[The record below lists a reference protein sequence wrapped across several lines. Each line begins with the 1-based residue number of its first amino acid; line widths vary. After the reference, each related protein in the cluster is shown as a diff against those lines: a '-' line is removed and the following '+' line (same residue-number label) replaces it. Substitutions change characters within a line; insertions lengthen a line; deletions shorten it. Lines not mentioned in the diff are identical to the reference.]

1 MPDLITCG
9 ECLIDMVPDDGG
21 CFCPH
26 PGGAPA
32 NVAVAAVRLG
42 LSVAFAGKRGEDEF
56 GGILQEHLEAGGVD
70 TTAFTAT
77 REAKTALAFIQYSAG
92 QVPAFS
98 FYRDPGADEMLRPQD
113 IPARL
118 LDATR
123 AFHFGSISL
132 YSEPAAGATRA
143 AADKVRAAGGL
154 VSYDP
159 NLRPAIMETRHG
171 ALEAAQSAVPRAHV
185 IKISSEELLKLSGMA
200 DESQA
205 LAYLFD
211 HGVRLAAV
219 TRGPDGAT
227 LATEATRADV
237 PGERVEVVD
246 TTGAGDAF
254 TAALLTG
261 LLERGL
267 GPHHLAGLDAA
278 TLRDLGTWANRVA
291 AASTTRAGA
300 TEGLTRPPA

>member
-1 MPDLITCG
+1 MADLIACG
-9 ECLIDMVPDDGG
+9 ESLIDMVPDDQG

-42 LSVAFAGKRGEDEF
+42 RSAAFVGKRGEDAF
-56 GGILQEHLEAGGVD
+56 GELLQDHLAQCGVD

-77 REAKTALAFIQYSAG
+77 REAKTALAFIQHRAG
-92 QVPAFS
+92 RVPEFS

-113 IPARL
+113 VPARL

-154 VSYDP
+154 ISYDP
-159 NLRPAIMETRHG
+159 NLRPGIMATRHG
-171 ALEAAQSAVPRAHV
+171 ALEAAQSAIPRAHV
-185 IKISSEELLKLSGMA
+185 IKVSSEEILQLSGMT
-200 DESQA
+200 DEA
-205 LAYLFD
+205 AAMAYLFD

-227 LATEATRADV
+227 LANPRGKVEI
-237 PGERVEVVD
+237 PGETVSVVD

-254 TAALLTG
+254 TAGLLTG

-267 GPHHLAGLDAA
+267 APDDLAGLETD
-278 TLRDLGTWANRVA
+278 TLASLGQWANRVA

-300 TEGLTRPPA
+300 TEGLTRPD

>member
-1 MPDLITCG
+1 MPELIACG
-9 ECLIDMVPDDGG
+9 ECLIDMVPDDRA

-32 NVAVAAVRLG
+32 NVAVAAARLG
-42 LSVAFAGKRGEDEF
+42 PTAAFVGKRGDDTF
-56 GGILQEHLEAGGVD
+56 GQRLQDHLARCGVD

-77 REAKTALAFIQYSAG
+77 GEAKTALAFIQHRAG
-92 QVPAFS
+92 AVPEFS

-113 IPARL
+113 VPARL
-118 LDATR
+118 LDGAR

-159 NLRPAIMETRHG
+159 NLRPAIMATRHG
-171 ALEAAQSAVPRAHV
+171 ALEAAQSAIPRAHLV
-185 IKISSEELLKLSGMA
+185 KVSSGELLQLTGMA
-200 DESQA
+200 DEA
-205 LAYLFD
+205 AGLAYLFD

-219 TRGPDGAT
+219 TRGADGAT
-227 LATEATRADV
+227 LATGR
-237 PGERVEVVD
+237 ERVDIAGEAVTVVD

-254 TAALLTG
+254 TAGLLTG

-267 GPHHLAGLDAA
+267 GPGDLASLEAETLA
-278 TLRDLGTWANRVA
+278 TLGGWANRVA
-291 AASTTRAGA
+291 AASTAQAGA
-300 TEGLTRPPA
+300 TEGLTRPD

>member
-1 MPDLITCG
+1 MPELIACG
-9 ECLIDMVPDDGG
+9 ECLIDMVPDDQG

-42 LSVAFAGKRGEDEF
+42 RAAAFVGKRGEDVF
-56 GGILQEHLEAGGVD
+56 GERLQAHLEGCGVD
-70 TTAFTAT
+70 TSAFTAT
-77 REAKTALAFIQYSAG
+77 REAKTALAFIQHRDGA
-92 QVPAFS
+92 VPEFR

-113 IPARL
+113 VPARL
-118 LDATR
+118 LDGAR

-159 NLRPAIMETRHG
+159 NLRPAIMATRHG
-171 ALEAAQSAVPRAHV
+171 ALEAAQSAIPRAHV
-185 IKISSEELLKLSGMA
+185 IKVSAEELLQLSGMA
-200 DESQA
+200 SEADA

-219 TRGPDGAT
+219 TRGAEGAT
-227 LATEATRADV
+227 VANAGHRIDVTGEAVAA
-237 PGERVEVVD
+237 VD

-254 TAALLTG
+254 TAGLLTG

-267 GPHHLAGLDAA
+267 GPADLAGLDGNTLAA
-278 TLRDLGTWANRVA
+278 LGGWANRVA
-291 AASTTRAGA
+291 AASTTRPGA
-300 TEGLTRPPA
+300 TEGLARPE

>member
-9 ECLIDMVPDDGG
+9 ECLIDMVPDEAG

-42 LSVAFAGKRGEDEF
+42 LSAAFVGKRGDDVF
-56 GGILQEHLEAGGVD
+56 GERLQAHLAGQGVD
-70 TTAFTAT
+70 TSAFATT
-77 REAKTALAFIQYSAG
+77 REAKTALAFIQHRAG
-92 QVPAFS
+92 AVPEFR

-113 IPARL
+113 VPASL
-118 LDATR
+118 LDSAR

-159 NLRPAIMETRHG
+159 NMRPAIMDTRHG
-171 ALEAAQSAVPRAHV
+171 ALEAAQSAIGRAHV
-185 IKISSEELLKLSGMA
+185 IKVSSEELLRLTAMA
-200 DESQA
+200 DEA
-205 LAYLFD
+205 AAMAFLFE
-211 HGVRLAAV
+211 HGVRLVAV
-219 TRGPDGAT
+219 TRGPEGAT
-227 LATEATRADV
+227 VATARERADV
-237 PGERVEVVD
+237 PGEAVAVVD

-254 TAALLTG
+254 TAGLLTG
-261 LLERGL
+261 LLERDL
-267 GPHHLAGLDAA
+267 GPEALAGLERDTLAA
-278 TLRDLGTWANRVA
+278 LAGWANRVA
-291 AASTTRAGA
+291 ASSTTQAGA
-300 TEGLTRPPA
+300 TEGLQRPPG

>member
-1 MPDLITCG
+1 MPELIACG
-9 ECLIDMVPDDGG
+9 ECLIDMVRGEHG

-42 LSVAFAGKRGEDEF
+42 RTAAFVGKRGDDVF
-56 GGILQEHLEAGGVD
+56 GQILQDHLERCGVD
-70 TTAFTAT
+70 TSAFTAS
-77 REAKTALAFIQYSAG
+77 REAKTALAFIQHRDGA
-92 QVPAFS
+92 VPQFS

-113 IPARL
+113 VPARL
-118 LDATR
+118 LEGAR

-171 ALEAAQSAVPRAHV
+171 ALEAAQSAIPRAHV
-185 IKISSEELLKLSGMA
+185 IKVSAEELLELSGMD
-200 DESQA
+200 DEA
-205 LAYLFD
+205 AGLAYLFD

-227 LATEATRADV
+227 VATAGARADV
-237 PGERVEVVD
+237 PGEAVEVVD

-254 TAALLTG
+254 TAGLLTG

-267 GPHHLAGLDAA
+267 GPADLAALDRDTLAA
-278 TLRDLGTWANRVA
+278 LGAWANRVA
-291 AASTTRAGA
+291 ASSTRHAGA
-300 TEGLTRPPA
+300 TEGLVRPD

>member
-1 MPDLITCG
+1 MPELIACG
-9 ECLIDMVPDDGG
+9 ECLIDMVPDDHG

-42 LSVAFAGKRGEDEF
+42 RSAAFVGKHGEDVF
-56 GGILQEHLEAGGVD
+56 GERLQAHLNGCGVD
-70 TTAFTAT
+70 TSAFTAT
-77 REAKTALAFIQYSAG
+77 REAKTALAFIQHRDGA
-92 QVPAFS
+92 VPEFR

-113 IPARL
+113 VPARL
-118 LDATR
+118 LDGAR

-171 ALEAAQSAVPRAHV
+171 ALEAAQSAIPRAHV
-185 IKISSEELLKLSGMA
+185 IKVSGEELLKLSGMTTET
-200 DESQA
+200 DA

-227 LATEATRADV
+227 VANARERADIA
-237 PGERVEVVD
+237 GERVEVVD

-254 TAALLTG
+254 TAGLLAG
-261 LLERGL
+261 LLEQGL
-267 GPHHLAGLDAA
+267 GPADLAGLDRA
-278 TLRDLGTWANRVA
+278 TLAALGGWANRVA
-291 AASTTRAGA
+291 ASSTTQAGA
-300 TEGLTRPPA
+300 TEGLTRPA

>member
-1 MPDLITCG
+1 MPDLIACG
-9 ECLIDMVPDDGG
+9 ESLIDMVPDDRG

-42 LSVAFAGKRGEDEF
+42 QSAAFVGKRGEDVF
-56 GGILQEHLEAGGVD
+56 GEQLHHHLAQCGVD
-70 TTAFTAT
+70 TTAFTTT
-77 REAKTALAFIQYSAG
+77 REAKTALAFIQHRAG
-92 QVPAFS
+92 QVPEFS

-113 IPARL
+113 VPARL

-159 NLRPAIMETRHG
+159 NLRPAIMATRHG
-171 ALEAAQSAVPRAHV
+171 TLEAAQSAIPRAHV
-185 IKISSEELLKLSGMA
+185 IKLSSEELLQLSGMT
-200 DESQA
+200 DESGA

-219 TRGPDGAT
+219 TRGPDGVS
-227 LATEATRADV
+227 LANAQGRVDV
-237 PGERVEVVD
+237 PGVPVSVVE

-254 TAALLTG
+254 TAGLLTG
-261 LLERGL
+261 LFERGL
-267 GPHHLAGLDAA
+267 GADELAGLETD
-278 TLRDLGTWANRVA
+278 TLASLGHWANRVA
-291 AASTTRAGA
+291 ASSTTRAGA
-300 TEGLTRPPA
+300 TEGLTRPD